1 VTIIVLQTG
10 DPVASV
16 SQTGRQFADF
26 IRDSAGDAW
35 SGAWQVHDLRVND
48 ALPPLD
54 GASAFVITGSPSSV
68 TERAAWM
75 LRAEEYVRAIVAAEV
90 PLLGICFGHQLI
102 GQALD
107 GHVAKN
113 PRGRELGTVAVERG
127 AATDGEALFLGLPRV
142 FDANASHVDSVVR
155 LPRDARIL
163 ASSAL
168 EPNAAFAVGDHAWG
182 VQFHPEFD
190 ADIVRGYVRARADR
204 MREEGLDPEAAL
216 SRATDALHGREVLR
230 NFVRACVLDTK
241 RAAKRSA
248 AAP

>member
-1 VTIIVLQTG
+1 
-10 DPVASV
+10 
-16 SQTGRQFADF
+16 
-26 IRDSAGDAW
+26 
-35 SGAWQVHDLRVND
+35 
-48 ALPPLD
+48 
-54 GASAFVITGSPSSV
+54 
-68 TERAAWM
+68 
-75 LRAEEYVRAIVAAEV
+75 
-90 PLLGICFGHQLI
+90 
-102 GQALD
+102 
-107 GHVAKN
+107 
-113 PRGRELGTVAVERG
+113 
-127 AATDGEALFLGLPRV
+127 
-142 FDANASHVDSVVR
+142 